1 MSMANANGPSTAMTR
16 HDQAA
21 GVIARD
27 EGLSGREMVR
37 VAEVQAAA
45 VAAMVK
51 AEVNARFELA
61 LLRPRNWL
69 DVRTSLLSA
78 CERPLFADAA
88 VFSVKRGSK
97 QDERGNWVDNMVE
110 GASIRFIEE
119 ALRCMRN
126 VMPEVRVLVEDD
138 VKRIVRVT
146 MTDLENNITMSE
158 EFVIAKV
165 IERKTARQTD
175 EVVGE
180 RVNSY
185 GKRVFKVVASDD
197 EMITKQ
203 AALVSK
209 AIRNLGKRLLPSDIH
224 DECMEKCNAV
234 VDAKD
239 KADPAA
245 ARKRMVDAFAKV
257 GVSAAQLETY
267 LGGPVLTAPPAR
279 IKPLKGI
286 LAAITE
292 GMTWEE
298 ATEMP
303 DADGVVPTKPTQ
315 AERLK
320 GTVAT
325 TQPQA
330 TTAPAGGPAVAAQ
343 PAAEAPAGPAQA
355 TDAAPATQA
364 ATPARGRPRGVPA
377 SAPQPAAATAPTTT
391 PHVATQDAEPPA
403 DWKPTEREPGS
414 EG

>member
-1 MSMANANGPSTAMTR
+1 MANANANGPSTAMAR
-16 HDQAA
+16 HDAQA
-21 GVIARD
+21 GVMTRD

-234 VDAKD
+234 VEAKD

-267 LGGPVLTAPPAR
+267 LGGPVLTAPPVR

-286 LAAITE
+286 LAAVAE

-320 GTVAT
+320 GTKTLPDT
-325 TQPQA
+325 TP
-330 TTAPAGGPAVAAQ
+330 TEPLGPLYTPAPAAQDAPSAPAAQ
-343 PAAEAPAGPAQA
+343 AAA
-355 TDAAPATQA
+355 
-364 ATPARGRPRGVPA
+364 PARGRPRGVPA
-377 SAPQPAAATAPTTT
+377 SAPQPQPQPTPAPVEDERR
-391 PHVATQDAEPPA
+391 PDVATQDAEPTFP
-403 DWKPTEREPGS
+403 REPGS